1 MMKTLPSYSEMLGQL
16 VALPSI
22 SCSDPRIDQSNL
34 QVVELLGE
42 WLQKLDFQV
51 EIIPI
56 SGEEGKANLIA
67 SWGSGPGGLVLA
79 GHSDTVPYDE
89 NLWDSD
95 PFTLTE
101 KDDRLYGLGA
111 TDMKGFF
118 PLAIEAVKHFK
129 PEQMKEPLIIIA
141 TANEETS
148 MSGAQALVEQGRP
161 KARYAVIGEP
171 TGLRPIRMHKGITME
186 AIRITGQSGHSSD
199 PSLGN
204 NAIEAMHSA
213 LTAIMTWRESLS
225 HRLQN
230 ALFVIP
236 FTTVNLGCIHGG
248 DNPNRICGSCELQ
261 IDIRPIPG
269 MQIDELRVELK
280 KILVPIAQQHK
291 VKLEIQ
297 ALFPGT
303 PAFETPANS
312 HLVKMAEEF
321 TGHSAEAVAFGTEAP
336 FFQALGTETII
347 LGPGSIDQAHQPNEF
362 IALNQLPQGISQI
375 RQFIQSLCVRPL

>member
-1 MMKTLPSYSEMLGQL
+1 MMKTLPSYNEMLSQL
-16 VALPSI
+16 IALPSI

-34 QVVELLGE
+34 LVVELLAD
-42 WLQKLDFQV
+42 WLQRLDFDV
-51 EIIPI
+51 EIMHLP
-56 SGEEGKANLIA
+56 GEEGKANLIA
-67 SWGSGPGGLVLA
+67 SWGTGPGGLVLA

-101 KDDRLYGLGA
+101 KNNRLYGLGA

-118 PLAIEAVKHFK
+118 PLAIEAIKHFK
-129 PEQMKEPLIIIA
+129 REQLKEPLIFIA

-148 MSGAQALVEQGRP
+148 MSGARALVEQGRP

-213 LTAIMTWRESLS
+213 LTAIMSWRESLS
-225 HRLQN
+225 QRLQN

-269 MQIDELRVELK
+269 MQLDELRAELK
-280 KILVPIAQQHK
+280 KILVPLAHKHK
-291 VKLEIQ
+291 VKLEIE

-303 PAFETPANS
+303 PAFETAADS
-312 HLVKMAEEF
+312 HLVKMAEKL
-321 TGHSAEAVAFGTEAP
+321 TGHTAEAVAFGTEAP
-336 FFQALGTETII
+336 FFQALETETII

-362 IALNQLPQGISQI
+362 IALDQIPKGISQI
-375 RQFIQSLCVRPL
+375 RHFIQTLCMN

>member
-1 MMKTLPSYSEMLGQL
+1 MKAIPSYNEMLRQL

-22 SCSDPRIDQSNL
+22 SSNNPRIDQSNL
-34 QVVELLGE
+34 LVVELLAD
-42 WLQKLDFQV
+42 WLQSLDFDV
-51 EIIPI
+51 EIMPLP
-56 SGEEGKANLIA
+56 GEDGKANLIA
-67 SWGSGPGGLVLA
+67 SWGKGPGGLVLS

-95 PFTLTE
+95 PFNLTE
-101 KDDRLYGLGA
+101 KNNRLYGLGA

-118 PLAIEAVKHFK
+118 PLAIEAIQHFK
-129 PEQMKEPLIIIA
+129 PEQIKEPLIFVA

-148 MSGAQALVEQGRP
+148 MSGAKALVDQGRP

-171 TGLRPIRMHKGITME
+171 TGLRPIRMHKGISME
-186 AIRITGQSGHSSD
+186 AVRVTGQSGHSSD

-213 LTAIMTWRESLS
+213 LSTIMRWRESLS
-225 HRLQN
+225 TRVRN
-230 ALFVIP
+230 ELFVIP
-236 FTTVNLGCIHGG
+236 FTTINLGCIHGG

-269 MQIDELRVELK
+269 MHLEELRAELK
-280 KILVPIAQQHK
+280 KLLAPVAKQHK
-291 VKLEIQ
+291 IKIELE
-297 ALFPGT
+297 ALFPGI

-312 HLVKMAEEF
+312 HLVKMAEKL

-336 FFQALGTETII
+336 FFQTLETETII
-347 LGPGSIDQAHQPNEF
+347 LGPGHIDQAHQPNEF
-362 IALNQLPQGISQI
+362 IALDQVSKGISQV
-375 RQFIQSLCVRPL
+375 RHLIQTLCVD

>member
-1 MMKTLPSYSEMLGQL
+1 MPHYSIYRKYSLMTATPSYTEMLRQL

-22 SCSDPRIDQSNL
+22 SSNNPRIDRSNL
-34 QVVELLGE
+34 QVVELLAS
-42 WLQKLDFQV
+42 WLKNLDFEV
-51 EIIPI
+51 EIVPLP
-56 SGEEGKANLIA
+56 GEEGKANLIA
-67 SWGSGPGGLVLA
+67 SWGKGPGGLVLS

-89 NLWDSD
+89 NLWASD

-101 KDDRLYGLGA
+101 KNNRLYGLGA

-118 PLAIEAVKHFK
+118 PLAIEAIKHFK
-129 PEQMKEPLIIIA
+129 PEQMKEPLIFVA

-148 MSGAQALVEQGRP
+148 MSGAKALVDQGRP

-186 AIRITGQSGHSSD
+186 VIRITGQSGHSSD

-204 NAIEAMHSA
+204 NAIEAMHDV
-213 LTAIMTWRESLS
+213 LTAIMRWRESLS
-225 HRLQN
+225 TRLQN
-230 ALFVIP
+230 ELFVIP

-269 MQIDELRVELK
+269 MHIEELRAELK
-280 KILVPIAQQHK
+280 KLLAPIARQRK
-291 VKLEIQ
+291 IKIELE

-312 HLVKMAEEF
+312 HLVKMAEKL
-321 TGHSAEAVAFGTEAP
+321 TGHRAEAVAFGTEAP
-336 FFQALGTETII
+336 FFQTLETETII

-362 IALNQLPQGISQI
+362 IALDQISNYTS
-375 RQFIQSLCVRPL
+375 R